1 MKKDLLFH
9 IVKMPYGKITILIL
23 AGFIIAAWTISGIL
37 LTAGAKENNTSAS
50 DMNSVAAGNNQF
62 AWQLYGKLS
71 AENKNGNLFF
81 SPYSI
86 STALCMTY
94 AGAKGNTEKQMA
106 DVLHFTLPQERL
118 HPAFGSLEKGLNEQG
133 KEGVFDLTVANALWP
148 QKGFKF
154 LDLFTGL
161 VNKNYSAGLNEVD
174 YAGDTEGARQTINK
188 WVEEKTK
195 DKIKELIK
203 PGVLDKL
210 TRMVLTNAIYFKGR
224 WQFEFDKKDTKDT
237 PFNITASS
245 QKPVPMMYIKKEFR
259 YSDLQDFQILELGYK
274 GDALSMIIVLPKEID
289 GIGKLEKSLT
299 AENLGIWI
307 AKMRRQEV
315 LVYLPRFK
323 FTAEFSLGQI
333 LAGMGMPEAFSAN
346 ADFSGMTGRKDLF
359 ISAVLHK
366 AFVEVNEEGT
376 EAAAATAV
384 VMRLTAA
391 RQETIFRADHPFIFL
406 IRDNKINS
414 ILFMGR
420 VCDPTK
426 EQ

>member
-1 MKKDLLFH
+1 
-9 IVKMPYGKITILIL
+9 
-23 AGFIIAAWTISGIL
+23 
-37 LTAGAKENNTSAS
+37 
-50 DMNSVAAGNNQF
+50 
-62 AWQLYGKLS
+62 
-71 AENKNGNLFF
+71 
-81 SPYSI
+81 
-86 STALCMTY
+86 
-94 AGAKGNTEKQMA
+94 
-106 DVLHFTLPQERL
+106 
-118 HPAFGSLEKGLNEQG
+118 
-133 KEGVFDLTVANALWP
+133 
-148 QKGFKF
+148 
-154 LDLFTGL
+154 
-161 VNKNYSAGLNEVD
+161 
-174 YAGDTEGARQTINK
+174 
-188 WVEEKTK
+188 
-195 DKIKELIK
+195 
-203 PGVLDKL
+203 
-210 TRMVLTNAIYFKGR
+210 
-224 WQFEFDKKDTKDT
+224 
-237 PFNITASS
+237 
-245 QKPVPMMYIKKEFR
+245 MYIKKEFR